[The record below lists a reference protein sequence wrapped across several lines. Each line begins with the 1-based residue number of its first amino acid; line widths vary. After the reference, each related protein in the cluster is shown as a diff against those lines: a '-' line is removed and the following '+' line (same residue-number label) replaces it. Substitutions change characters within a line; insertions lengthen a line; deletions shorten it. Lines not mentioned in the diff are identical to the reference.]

1 MHHEEFLQSEGIP
14 PGNLVN
20 YSNIQINLLKM
31 LIMKGA
37 TQRCWEHQIAKTN
50 KRIGVRLNI
59 TLRILKQQII
69 YEANQEL
76 QLYP

>member
-1 MHHEEFLQSEGIP
+1 
-14 PGNLVN
+14 
-20 YSNIQINLLKM
+20 
-31 LIMKGA
+31 MKGA